1 MSKTTEEKIRESLI
15 AQLTTQNKLT
25 DYTVDLV
32 DTYMKHWR
40 LKERLSDDIDKNGI
54 RITVSTGNGHDKT
67 LANPSVTDL
76 QRETSIMLQILDK
89 LDLKTPVI
97 VGSTKDDYL

>member
-1 MSKTTEEKIRESLI
+1 MKTTEEKIRESLI
-15 AQLTTQNKLT
+15 AQLKTQNKLT

-32 DTYMKHWR
+32 ETYMKHWR
-40 LKERLSDDIDKNGI
+40 LKERLSKDIDKNGI

-67 LANPSVTDL
+67 VANPSVADL

-89 LDLKTPVI
+89 LELRTPVMA
-97 VGSTKDDYL
+97 GSKDDYL

>member
-1 MSKTTEEKIRESLI
+1 MSKTTEEKIRDSLI

-40 LKERLSDDIDKNGI
+40 LKERLSEDIDTNGI

-97 VGSTKDDYL
+97 VGSAKDDYL

>member
-1 MSKTTEEKIRESLI
+1 MSMTTEKKIRESLI

-25 DYTVDLV
+25 EYTVDLV

-40 LKERLSDDIDKNGI
+40 LKECLSDDIDKNGI

-67 LANPSVTDL
+67 MANPSVTDL

-97 VGSTKDDYL
+97 IGSKDDYL